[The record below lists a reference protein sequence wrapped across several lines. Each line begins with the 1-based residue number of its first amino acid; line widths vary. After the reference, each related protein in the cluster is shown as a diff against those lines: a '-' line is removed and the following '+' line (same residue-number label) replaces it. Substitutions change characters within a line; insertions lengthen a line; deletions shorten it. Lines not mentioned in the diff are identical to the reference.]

1 MTMTNIDVLNTEE
14 AIVSN
19 LMHHPSLLGK
29 LKLKPQMFTDEYIQG
44 FIQYALDTGKVDVTD
59 IYYKSRE
66 DKTFISTDRLSK
78 IYSSNGTDKMFFMQ
92 DQLNLLE
99 SYVLRESIR
108 HASEYQSMPS
118 KSNFKHLMEQLK
130 ILDDM
135 KIDKENPTDNYLME
149 VMDNILSDKPKDF
162 IKTGIKS
169 IDNKIMGFE
178 KGQLNVLAGRPSTG
192 KTALALN
199 IMWNIVL
206 KRYPTT
212 FFSLETGGNNIVER
226 LVSSITNIPLHKVK
240 QADGLSDDD
249 TSKVMDAIDQIK
261 KHGNLRIEDT
271 AQITPQ
277 DIRERAMT
285 QSDKPHVI
293 FIDYLTLMQSD
304 VQMKDRRLEV
314 EKISRDLKIIAKET
328 GCVIIALSQLSRGV
342 ESRNNKR
349 PMMSDLREAGGIE
362 QDANMIFL
370 LYRDD
375 YYDQSMQDH
384 ETGKS
389 DIEFNVAKNKDGET
403 GTVELEFYK
412 KSQRFYG

>member
-1 MTMTNIDVLNTEE
+1 MTNINVLNTEE

-19 LMHHPSLLGK
+19 LMRNPDLLGK
-29 LKLKPQMFTDEYIQG
+29 LKLKPQMFSDDKIQG
-44 FIQYALDTGKVDVTD
+44 FIQYVMDSGKVDVNQ

-66 DKTFISTDRLSK
+66 DKNFISTKRLGDIYNSDGTSK
-78 IYSSNGTDKMFFMQ
+78 VFFMQ
-92 DQLNLLE
+92 DQMNLLE
-99 SYVLRESIR
+99 NYVIRE
-108 HASEYQSMPS
+108 AAQQTSEYQSMPNRD
-118 KSNFKHLMEQLK
+118 NFKYLIEQLQE
-130 ILDDM
+130 LDNM
-135 KIDKENPTDNYLME
+135 TIDKDNPTDNYLME
-149 VMDNILSDKPKDF
+149 VMDNILSDKPKEF
-162 IKTGIKS
+162 IKTGIS
-169 IDNKIMGFE
+169 SVDNRIMGFE
-178 KGQLNVLAGRPSTG
+178 AGQLNVLAGRPSTG
-192 KTALALN
+192 KTSLALN

-206 KRYPTT
+206 KGYPTT

-240 QADGLSDDD
+240 QADGISDKE
-249 TSKVMDAIDQIK
+249 TSNIMNAIDQIK
-261 KHGNLRIEDT
+261 KHSNLRIEDT

-277 DIRERAMT
+277 DVREQAMA
-285 QSDKPHVI
+285 QSELPHVI

-304 VQMKDRRLEV
+304 VAQRDRRLEV

-342 ESRNNKR
+342 ESRNDKR

-370 LYRDD
+370 LYRED
-375 YYDQSMQDH
+375 YYDKELIDN

-389 DIEFNVAKNKDGET
+389 DIEFIIAKNKDGET

>member
-1 MTMTNIDVLNTEE
+1 MNNINVLGTEE

-19 LMHHPSLLGK
+19 LMRNPDLLGK
-29 LKLKPQMFTDEYIQG
+29 LKLKPQMFTDDKIQG
-44 FIQYALDTGKVDVTD
+44 FIQYVMDNGKVDVNQ

-66 DKTFISTDRLSK
+66 DKNFISTKRLGDLYNSD
-78 IYSSNGTDKMFFMQ
+78 GTDKVFFMQ
-92 DQLNLLE
+92 DQMNLLE
-99 SYVLRESIR
+99 NYVIRE
-108 HASEYQSMPS
+108 AAQQTSEYKSMPNRD
-118 KSNFKHLMEQLK
+118 NFKYLIEQLQE
-130 ILDDM
+130 LDNM
-135 KIDKENPTDNYLME
+135 TIDKDNPTDNYLME

-178 KGQLNVLAGRPSTG
+178 RGQLNVLGARPSLG

-199 IMWNIVL
+199 MLWNITL
-206 KRYPTT
+206 AGYPTT

-226 LVSSITNIPLHKVK
+226 LVSSITNIPLYKIK
-240 QADGLSDDD
+240 QADGLSDED
-249 TSKVMDAIDQIK
+249 TTQVMDAINQIK
-261 KHGNLRIEDT
+261 KHSNLHIEDK
-271 AQITPQ
+271 AQMTPQ
-277 DIRERAMT
+277 DVREVAM
-285 QSDKPHVI
+285 QPSDEPHVI

-304 VQMKDRRLEV
+304 IPQRDRRLEV

-342 ESRNNKR
+342 ESRNDKR

-362 QDANMIFL
+362 QDANMIFF
-370 LYRDD
+370 LYRED
-375 YYDQSMQDH
+375 YYDKEMQDN

-389 DIEFNVAKNKDGET
+389 DIEFIIAKNKDGET
-403 GTVELEFYK
+403 GTAELEFYK

>member
-1 MTMTNIDVLNTEE
+1 MTNINVLNTEE

-19 LMHHPSLLGK
+19 LMRNPDLLGK
-29 LKLKPQMFTDEYIQG
+29 LKLKPQMFNDDKIQG
-44 FIQYALDTGKVDVTD
+44 FIQYVMDSGKVDVNQ

-66 DKTFISTDRLSK
+66 NKNFISTKRLGDLYNSDGTSK
-78 IYSSNGTDKMFFMQ
+78 VFFMQ
-92 DQLNLLE
+92 DQMNLLE
-99 SYVLRESIR
+99 NYVIRE
-108 HASEYQSMPS
+108 AAQQTSEYQSMPNRD
-118 KSNFKHLMEQLK
+118 NFKYLIEQLQE
-130 ILDDM
+130 LDNM
-135 KIDKENPTDNYLME
+135 TIDKDNPTDNYLME
-149 VMDNILSDKPKDF
+149 VMDNILSDKPKEF
-162 IKTGIKS
+162 IKTGIS
-169 IDNKIMGFE
+169 SVDNRIMVFE
-178 KGQLNVLAGRPSTG
+178 SGQLNVLAGRPSTG
-192 KTALALN
+192 KTSLALN

-206 KRYPTT
+206 KGYPTT

-240 QADGLSDDD
+240 QADGISDKE
-249 TSKVMDAIDQIK
+249 TSNIMNAIDQIK
-261 KHGNLRIEDT
+261 KHSNLRIEDT

-277 DIRERAMT
+277 DVRERAMA
-285 QSDKPHVI
+285 QSELPHVI

-304 VQMKDRRLEV
+304 VAQRDRRLEV

-342 ESRNNKR
+342 ESRNDKR

-370 LYRDD
+370 LYRED
-375 YYDQSMQDH
+375 YYDKELIDN

-389 DIEFNVAKNKDGET
+389 DIEFIIAKNKDGET

>member
-1 MTMTNIDVLNTEE
+1 MTNINVLNTEE

-19 LMHHPSLLGK
+19 LMRNPDLLGK
-29 LKLKPQMFTDEYIQG
+29 LKLKPQMFNDDKIQG
-44 FIQYALDTGKVDVTD
+44 FIQYIMDSGKVDVNQ

-66 DKTFISTDRLSK
+66 DKNFISTKRLGDLYNSDGTSK
-78 IYSSNGTDKMFFMQ
+78 VFFMQ
-92 DQLNLLE
+92 DQMNLLE
-99 SYVLRESIR
+99 NYVIRE
-108 HASEYQSMPS
+108 AAQQTSEYQSMPNRD
-118 KSNFKHLMEQLK
+118 NFKYLIEQLQE
-130 ILDDM
+130 LDSM
-135 KIDKENPTDNYLME
+135 TIDKDNPTDNYLME
-149 VMDNILSDKPKDF
+149 VMDNILSDKPKEF
-162 IKTGIKS
+162 IKTGIS
-169 IDNKIMGFE
+169 SVDNRIMGFE
-178 KGQLNVLAGRPSTG
+178 AGQLNVLAGRPSTG
-192 KTALALN
+192 KTSLALN

-206 KRYPTT
+206 KGYPTT

-240 QADGLSDDD
+240 QADGISDKE
-249 TSKVMDAIDQIK
+249 TSNIMNAIDQIK
-261 KHGNLRIEDT
+261 KHSNLRIEDT

-277 DIRERAMT
+277 DVRERAMA
-285 QSDKPHVI
+285 QSELPQVI

-304 VQMKDRRLEV
+304 VAQRDRRLEV

-328 GCVIIALSQLSRGV
+328 GSVIIALSQLSRGV
-342 ESRNNKR
+342 ESRQDKR

-375 YYDQSMQDH
+375 YYDKDLVDND
-384 ETGKS
+384 TGKS
-389 DIEFNVAKNKDGET
+389 DIEFIIAKNKDGET

>member
-1 MTMTNIDVLNTEE
+1 MTNINVLGTEE

-19 LMHHPSLLGK
+19 LMRNPDLLGK
-29 LKLKPQMFTDEYIQG
+29 LKLKPQMFTDDKIQG
-44 FIQYALDTGKVDVTD
+44 FIQYVMDNGKVDVNQ

-66 DKTFISTDRLSK
+66 DKNFISTKRLGD
-78 IYSSNGTDKMFFMQ
+78 IYNSDGTDKVFFMQ
-92 DQLNLLE
+92 DQMNLLE
-99 SYVLRESIR
+99 NYVIRE
-108 HASEYQSMPS
+108 AAQQTSEYQSMPNRT
-118 KSNFKHLMEQLK
+118 NFKYLIEQLQE
-130 ILDDM
+130 LDNM
-135 KIDKENPTDNYLME
+135 TIDKDNPTDNYLME

-178 KGQLNVLAGRPSTG
+178 RGQLNVLGARPSLG

-199 IMWNIVL
+199 MLWNITL
-206 KRYPTT
+206 AGYPTT

-226 LVSSITNIPLHKVK
+226 LVSSITNIPLYKIK
-240 QADGLSDDD
+240 QADGLSDED
-249 TSKVMDAIDQIK
+249 TTQVMDAINQIK
-261 KHGNLRIEDT
+261 KHSNLHIEDQ
-271 AQITPQ
+271 AQMTPQ
-277 DIRERAMT
+277 DVREVAMKS
-285 QSDKPHVI
+285 SDKPHVI

-304 VQMKDRRLEV
+304 IPQRDRRLEV

-342 ESRNNKR
+342 ESRNDKR

-362 QDANMIFL
+362 QDANMIFF
-370 LYRDD
+370 LYRED
-375 YYDQSMQDH
+375 YYDKEMQDN

-389 DIEFNVAKNKDGET
+389 DIEFIIAKNKDGET
-403 GTVELEFYK
+403 GTAELEFYK

>member
-1 MTMTNIDVLNTEE
+1 MTNINVLNTEE

-19 LMHHPSLLGK
+19 LMRNPDLLGK
-29 LKLKPQMFTDEYIQG
+29 LKLKPQMFNDDKIQG
-44 FIQYALDTGKVDVTD
+44 FIQYIMDSGKVDVNQ

-66 DKTFISTDRLSK
+66 DKNFITTKRLGDLYNSDGTSK
-78 IYSSNGTDKMFFMQ
+78 VFFMQ
-92 DQLNLLE
+92 DQMNLLE
-99 SYVLRESIR
+99 NYVIRE
-108 HASEYQSMPS
+108 AAQQTSEYSSMPNRD
-118 KSNFKHLMEQLK
+118 NFKYLIEQLQE
-130 ILDDM
+130 LDNM
-135 KIDKENPTDNYLME
+135 TIDKDNPTDNYLME
-149 VMDNILSDKPKDF
+149 VMDNILSDKPKEF
-162 IKTGIKS
+162 IKTGITS
-169 IDNKIMGFE
+169 VDNRIMGFE
-178 KGQLNVLAGRPSTG
+178 AGQLNVLAGRPSTG
-192 KTALALN
+192 KTSLALN

-206 KRYPTT
+206 KGYPTT

-240 QADGLSDDD
+240 QADGISDKE
-249 TSKVMDAIDQIK
+249 TSNIMNAIDQIK
-261 KHGNLRIEDT
+261 KHSNLRIEDT

-277 DIRERAMT
+277 DVRERAMD
-285 QSDKPHVI
+285 QSELPHVI

-304 VQMKDRRLEV
+304 VAQRDRRLEV

-342 ESRNNKR
+342 ESRNDKR

-370 LYRDD
+370 LYRED
-375 YYDQSMQDH
+375 YYDKELIDN

-389 DIEFNVAKNKDGET
+389 DIEFIIAKNKDGET
-403 GTVELEFYK
+403 GTVDLEFYK

>member
-1 MTMTNIDVLNTEE
+1 MNNINVLGTEE

-19 LMHHPSLLGK
+19 LMRNPDLLGK
-29 LKLKPQMFTDEYIQG
+29 LKLKPQMFTDDKIQG
-44 FIQYALDTGKVDVTD
+44 FIQYVMDNGKVDVNQ

-66 DKTFISTDRLSK
+66 DKNFISTKRLGDIYNSDGTSK
-78 IYSSNGTDKMFFMQ
+78 VFFMQ
-92 DQLNLLE
+92 DQMNLLE
-99 SYVLRESIR
+99 NYVIRE
-108 HASEYQSMPS
+108 AAQQTSEYQSMPNRT
-118 KSNFKHLMEQLK
+118 NFKYLIEQLQE
-130 ILDDM
+130 LDNM
-135 KIDKENPTDNYLME
+135 TIDKDNPTDNYLME

-178 KGQLNVLAGRPSTG
+178 RGQLNVLGARPSLG

-199 IMWNIVL
+199 MLWNITL
-206 KRYPTT
+206 AGYPTT

-226 LVSSITNIPLHKVK
+226 LVSSITNIPLYKIK
-240 QADGLSDDD
+240 QADGLSDED
-249 TSKVMDAIDQIK
+249 TTQVMDAINQIK
-261 KHGNLRIEDT
+261 KHSNLHIEDQ
-271 AQITPQ
+271 AQMTPQ
-277 DIRERAMT
+277 DVREVAMKS
-285 QSDKPHVI
+285 SDKPHVI

-304 VQMKDRRLEV
+304 IPQRDRRLEV

-342 ESRNNKR
+342 ESRNDKR

-362 QDANMIFL
+362 QDANMIFF
-370 LYRDD
+370 LYRED
-375 YYDQSMQDH
+375 YYDKEMQDN

-389 DIEFNVAKNKDGET
+389 DIEFIIAKNKDGET
-403 GTVELEFYK
+403 GTAELEFYK